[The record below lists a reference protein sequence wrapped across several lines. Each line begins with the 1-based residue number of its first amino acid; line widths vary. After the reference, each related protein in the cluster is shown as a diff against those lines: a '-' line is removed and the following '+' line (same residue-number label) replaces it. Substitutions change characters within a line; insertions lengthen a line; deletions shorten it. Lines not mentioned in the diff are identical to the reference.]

1 MFRSPSCGAHFFSPP
16 GHILGGEQIT
26 ETLKSNGT
34 TTQFWRGSA
43 DTANTAGIVLT
54 CVHCKLLLEANR
66 KPPRTAFLI
75 CGVVRV
81 GEAFFYIK
89 PKICQ
94 QPVSRM
100 AFEPYALPVALHLEC
115 KHPTTAPAE
124 GDLDGL
130 VQVDNGAVAAHQ
142 ETPPDM
148 GTGFAEHDA

>member
-1 MFRSPSCGAHFFSPP
+1 SVGGVKRTREPIKAKGPPNEFGGGGA
-16 GHILGGEQIT
+16 T
-26 ETLKSNGT
+26 
-34 TTQFWRGSA
+34 
-43 DTANTAGIVLT
+43 TANTAGIVLT

-94 QPVSRM
+94 PPVSRM